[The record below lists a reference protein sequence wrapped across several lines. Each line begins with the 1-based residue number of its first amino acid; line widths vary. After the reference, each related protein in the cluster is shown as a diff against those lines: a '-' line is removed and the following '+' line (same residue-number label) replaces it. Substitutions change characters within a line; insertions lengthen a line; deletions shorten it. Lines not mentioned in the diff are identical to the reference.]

1 MTYPENTRLLQLLQ
15 EYRNDNKYSNYVKVV
30 EEITDG
36 NAYLLL
42 ESDKDYGDK
51 YNTWT
56 PTEKGQ
62 KIHFGIYF
70 VNGLKAIAAF
80 SSEDALFTWKK
91 KVTKYISLPAKALI
105 EICKT
110 NGIDRIVVDR
120 SLPTMVVL
128 ERQKS

>member
-1 MTYPENTRLLQLLQ
+1 M
-15 EYRNDNKYSNYVKVV
+15 

-42 ESDKDYGDK
+42 EADKDYGSK
-51 YNTWT
+51 FNTWT

-62 KIHFGIYF
+62 KNHFGIYF
-70 VNGLKAIAAF
+70 VSGLKAIAAF
-80 SSEDALFTWKK
+80 TGEDALFTWKK

-110 NGIDRIVVDR
+110 KGIDRIVDVR
-120 SLPTMVVL
+120 SLPAMIVL